1 MEPVTYTRSFWAGL
15 LTFAGSGSLSFG
27 GGRWSIRDGSRAQHV
42 DATAVTVVRV
52 RTGMFWSTLELVA
65 GSHVVRFG
73 GLAHHAAHHLRGVF
87 SVAAIPPR
95 VEAALEA
102 WESATKH
109 RYLNHYAWAAWR
121 EREAGTRELLRPTD
135 LRWLP
140 APARVR
146 AACFIETFDK
156 TEEVAGTRNEE
167 HLVREL
173 RECESLFDFAEKN
186 PLTARQRRAVATDE
200 DNTLVVAGAGTGK
213 TSVVVAKVAYVVK
226 RLGVRPEEIL
236 LLAYNKAAADELQAK
251 VDARVGVTV
260 KASTFHALGLG
271 IIAQV
276 EGKKPSLS
284 RLAER
289 SDEPATFVEKT
300 LRAMLTVD
308 RWRTVLVRH
317 LTEYL
322 RPCRVA
328 EDFTDKHAYIKWLK
342 GADIKSMKGDQVRSL
357 EECIVA
363 DWLFL
368 NGIEYVYERD
378 YEHDVASPEHRQYK
392 PDFYLVESGVYI
404 EHLGVNRDGS
414 TAPWIP
420 AAPYRA
426 AMEWKRETHKRF
438 GTRLVETFSYDK
450 KEGALT
456 ERLAERLAVVGVFP
470 TPMPAAD
477 LERVADGRG
486 VISQLARLLSTFL
499 QHFKEGRRSIGD
511 LRPAAGAA
519 DPQRARSFLGV
530 FEHIHQA
537 YEAALREE
545 KAIDFQDMIGRAADH
560 VTSGRYRSP
569 YRYVVVD
576 EFQDTSRGRARLL
589 RALLD
594 QVPDRRLTCVGDDW
608 QSIYRFAGSDI
619 AHMTQFR
626 THFGHTASV
635 ALDES
640 FRFGR
645 RLLQASAQFVQKNP
659 GQLRKTLTAARDE
672 GRPSIVIV
680 PMAKA
685 PAEADGGAT
694 RAMVNDIRGI
704 LAGISPQMPEGGT
717 VYLLGR
723 YSFSLRGAELATL
736 SSGFPKL
743 KLEFLTVHKS
753 KGLQADFVILL
764 DANSG
769 RFGFPSEIDDD
780 PLLSMVLAEP
790 DALEHAE
797 ERRLFYVA
805 LTRAKRRV
813 FVLTRET
820 HRSAF
825 VEELLDKEYAGL
837 VEGPPEWA
845 DRVPCP
851 DCGGTLVRRA
861 NNKTSAPFWG
871 CVDYPYCEG
880 SARACAVCQEGA
892 LVLQGTVY
900 RCNRKGCAGREE
912 VCPRCRE
919 GMLVKRPNRA
929 KGTEFWGCT
938 KWKRDKTGCNF
949 TRDFDG
955 GGGGSRVGG
964 GRR

>member
-1 MEPVTYTRSFWAGL
+1 MEPVTYARSFWAAL
-15 LTFAGSGSLSFG
+15 LTFSGNGSVSFG
-27 GGRWSIRDGSRAQHV
+27 GGRWSVRNGSYTHEVA
-42 DATAVTVVRV
+42 ATAITAVRV
-52 RTGMFWSTLELVA
+52 RPGVFWSTLELVA
-65 GSHVVRFG
+65 GTGVVRFG
-73 GLAHHAAHHLRGVF
+73 GLAHRAADHLHGVF
-87 SVAAIPPR
+87 TVAAIPPR
-95 VEAALEA
+95 VVEALATWEAAGNR
-102 WESATKH
+102 
-109 RYLNHYAWAAWR
+109 RYLNHYAWAGWR
-121 EREAGTRELLRPTD
+121 ERQAGTREMLRPAD
-135 LRWLP
+135 LQWLS
-140 APARVR
+140 AEERVR
-146 AACFIETFDK
+146 TARFIETFDK
-156 TEEVAGTRNEE
+156 TEEVAGKLNEA
-167 HLVREL
+167 HLEREL
-173 RECESLFDFAEKN
+173 RECKELLDSAEKD
-186 PLTARQRRAVATDE
+186 PLTGRQRRAVATDE

-213 TSVVVAKVAYVVK
+213 TSVVVGKVAYIVK
-226 RLGVRPEEIL
+226 RLGVRPEEVL
-236 LLAYNKAAADELQAK
+236 LLAYNKAAADEMQER
-251 VDARVGVTV
+251 VDARVGVNLKV
-260 KASTFHALGLG
+260 STFHALGLG

-289 SDEPATFVEKT
+289 SDEPAAFIEKT
-300 LRAMLTVD
+300 LRAMLTLD

-322 RPCRVA
+322 RPYKA
-328 EDFTDKHAYIKWLK
+328 AADFPDKHAYIKWLK
-342 GADIKSMKGDQVRSL
+342 GSDIKSMKGDQVRSL

-404 EHLGVNRDGS
+404 EHFGVNRDGS

-426 AMEWKRETHKRF
+426 AMEWKRATHKRF

-456 ERLAERLAVVGVFP
+456 ERLAERLAAVGVSSK
-470 TPMPAAD
+470 PMPPSEI
-477 LERVADGRG
+477 ERAVDGRG
-486 VISQLARLLSTFL
+486 VISQLAKLLSTFL
-499 QHFKEGRRSIGD
+499 QHFKEGRRTIGE
-511 LRPAAGAA
+511 LRPVTGAT

-530 FEHIHQA
+530 FEHIHEV
-537 YEAALREE
+537 YEEALREE

-560 VTSGRYRSP
+560 VESGRYRSP

-619 AHMTQFR
+619 AHMTHFHA
-626 THFGHTASV
+626 HFGHTVSV

-659 GQLRKTLTAARDE
+659 AQLRKTLTSPRDE
-672 GRPSIVIV
+672 GRPAVVLV
-680 PMAKA
+680 PMSKA

-694 RAMVNDIRGI
+694 RATVNDVRGI
-704 LAGISPQMPEGGT
+704 LAGIGQQMPEGGA

-723 YSFSLRGAELATL
+723 YTFSLRGAELATL
-736 SSGFPKL
+736 REGFPKL
-743 KLEFLTVHKS
+743 TIDFLTVHKS
-753 KGLQADFVILL
+753 KGLQADFVIVL

-813 FVLTRET
+813 FILTRET
-820 HRSAF
+820 QRSAF
-825 VEELLDKEYAGL
+825 VEELLGKEYAGL

-861 NNKTSAPFWG
+861 NTKTGAPFWG
-871 CVDYPYCEG
+871 CVDFPYCEG
-880 SARACAVCQEGA
+880 SARVCAVCQEGA

-919 GMLVKRPNRA
+919 GMLVKRRNQA
-929 KGTEFWGCT
+929 QGTEFWACT

-949 TRDFDG
+949 TRDVEG
-955 GGGGSRVGG
+955 GGGGARGG
-964 GRR
+964 GRRR